1 MKQSELKQLIREEIQ
16 NYLFSEFMLEWI
28 IPGKEVN
35 TLLSSQLKT
44 LINYVEEKNI
54 TKYTIKGR
62 RNNKWE
68 VLINNT

>member
-1 MKQSELKQLIREEIQ
+1 MKKSELKNLIREEIQ
-16 NYLFSEFMLEWI
+16 NYLFSEFMLEWV

-68 VLINNT
+68 VLINKV